1 VDKGTEF
8 GFRIADVGFGEKPR
22 SELEKRTR
30 AFAIA
35 VIHFIDNL
43 PKNKAGSIMAMQL
56 LRSATSIG
64 ANYREANRAESRRDF
79 VHKVAIVAKE
89 AAESLYW
96 IELFEEAM
104 IGNPEQVKLLFYE
117 CNQLVA
123 IFTRI
128 GKTTKQNLFHQSE
141 IRNPKSEIS

>member
-1 VDKGTEF
+1 MGD
-8 GFRIADVGFGEKPR
+8 
-22 SELEKRTR
+22 
-30 AFAIA
+30 
-35 VIHFIDNL
+35 
-43 PKNKAGSIMAMQL
+43 QL

-79 VHKVAIVAKE
+79 VHKIAIVEKE

-104 IGNPEQVKLLFYE
+104 IGDLDQRTLLFDE

-128 GKTTKQNLFHQSE
+128 GKPSKQPPSPKSE
-141 IRNPKSEIS
+141 IRNPKSEISS

>member
-1 VDKGTEF
+1 MT
-8 GFRIADVGFGEKPR
+8 RT
-22 SELEKRTR
+22 ELEKQTKT
-30 AFAIA
+30 FAIS

-43 PKNKAGSIMAMQL
+43 PKNKAGRIMSMQL

-64 ANYREANRAESRRDF
+64 ANYREATRAESRRDF
-79 VHKVAIVAKE
+79 VHKIAIVEKE

-104 IGNPEQVKLLFYE
+104 IGNPGQLKLLFHE

-128 GKTTKQNLFHQSE
+128 GRTTKQRMS
-141 IRNPKSEIS
+141 PKSEFRNPNSEIS

>member
-1 VDKGTEF
+1 MTK
-8 GFRIADVGFGEKPR
+8 

-30 AFAIA
+30 AFAIS

-43 PKNKAGSIMAMQL
+43 PKNKAGSIMAAQL

-79 VHKVAIVAKE
+79 VHKVALSEKE

-96 IELFEEAM
+96 IELLR
-104 IGNPEQVKLLFYE
+104 K
-117 CNQLVA
+117 
-123 IFTRI
+123 R
-128 GKTTKQNLFHQSE
+128 
-141 IRNPKSEIS
+141 

>member
-1 VDKGTEF
+1 MTK
-8 GFRIADVGFGEKPR
+8 
-22 SELEKRTR
+22 SELEQRTR

-43 PKNKAGSIMAMQL
+43 PKNKAGSIMAEQL

-79 VHKVAIVAKE
+79 VHKVALVEKE
-89 AAESLYW
+89 AAESLYC

-104 IGNPEQVKLLFYE
+104 IGNPEQIKRLFNE

-128 GKTTKQNLFHQSE
+128 GKTTKQNLSRQSE

>member
-1 VDKGTEF
+1 MGT
-8 GFRIADVGFGEKPR
+8 
-22 SELEKRTR
+22 
-30 AFAIA
+30 
-35 VIHFIDNL
+35 
-43 PKNKAGSIMAMQL
+43 QL
-56 LRSATSIG
+56 LRSASSIG

-79 VHKVAIVAKE
+79 VHKIAIVEKE

-104 IGNPEQVKLLFYE
+104 MGDADKLKPLFHE

-128 GKTTKQNLFHQSE
+128 GKTTKQTLSPKSE
-141 IRNPKSEIS
+141 IRNPTSEIPS

>member
-1 VDKGTEF
+1 MTK
-8 GFRIADVGFGEKPR
+8 
-22 SELEKRTR
+22 SELEKRTK
-30 AFAIA
+30 AFAIS

-43 PKNKAGSIMAMQL
+43 PQHRAGRVMSSQL

-64 ANYREANRAESRRDF
+64 ANYCEATRAESRRDF
-79 VHKVAIVAKE
+79 VHKIAIVEKE

-104 IGNPEQVKLLFYE
+104 IGDPGQLKPLFNE

-128 GKTTKQNLFHQSE
+128 GRTAKQSLPPKSE
-141 IRNPKSEIS
+141 IRNPNSEFPS

>member
-1 VDKGTEF
+1 MT
-8 GFRIADVGFGEKPR
+8 R
-22 SELEKRTR
+22 SELEKRTK

-35 VIHFIDNL
+35 VIRFVDKV
-43 PKNKAGSIMAMQL
+43 PTNKAAQLMGGQL

-64 ANYREANRAESRRDF
+64 ANYREASRAESRRDF

-89 AAESLYW
+89 ATESLYW

-104 IGNPEQVKLLFYE
+104 IGNREHVKQLSNE

-123 IFTRI
+123 IFIRM
-128 GKTTKQNLFHQSE
+128 GKTAKENLARQSA
-141 IRNPKSEIS
+141 IRNPKSEIL

>member
-1 VDKGTEF
+1 
-8 GFRIADVGFGEKPR
+8 
-22 SELEKRTR
+22 
-30 AFAIA
+30 
-35 VIHFIDNL
+35 
-43 PKNKAGSIMAMQL
+43 MAAQL

-64 ANYREANRAESRRDF
+64 ANYREANRTESRRDF
-79 VHKVAIVAKE
+79 VHKVALVEKE

-104 IGNPEQVKLLFYE
+104 IGNPEQIKCLFYE

-128 GKTTKQNLFHQSE
+128 GKTTKQNLSRQSE

>member
-1 VDKGTEF
+1 MD
-8 GFRIADVGFGEKPR
+8 R
-22 SELEKRTR
+22 SELEQRTKK
-30 AFAIA
+30 FAIA
-35 VIHFIDNL
+35 VIRFVDKVP
-43 PKNKAGSIMAMQL
+43 PKKAARLMGSQL

-96 IELFEEAM
+96 IELFDEAM
-104 IGNPEQVKLLFYE
+104 IGNREQLKLLFDE

-123 IFTRI
+123 IFTRM
-128 GKTTKQNLFHQSE
+128 GKTAKENLARTSA
-141 IRNPKSEIS
+141 IRNPPSDIS

>member
-1 VDKGTEF
+1 MT
-8 GFRIADVGFGEKPR
+8 R
-22 SELEKRTR
+22 SELEKRTKE
-30 AFAIA
+30 FAIA
-35 VIHFIDNL
+35 VIHFVDKVP
-43 PKNKAGSIMAMQL
+43 PKKAARLMGSQL

-96 IELFEEAM
+96 IELFDEAM
-104 IGNPEQVKLLFYE
+104 IGNKEHITSLLDE

-123 IFTRI
+123 IFSKM
-128 GKTTKQNLFHQSE
+128 GKTAKENLSRTSA
-141 IRNPKSEIS
+141 IRNPPSEIS

>member
-1 VDKGTEF
+1 MT
-8 GFRIADVGFGEKPR
+8 R

-35 VIHFIDNL
+35 VIRFVDKL
-43 PKNKAGSIMAMQL
+43 PENKAGRMLGMQL

-64 ANYREANRAESRRDF
+64 ANYREAGRAESRRDF
-79 VHKVAIVAKE
+79 VHKVAIVEKE

-96 IELFEEAM
+96 IELFQEAL
-104 IGNPEQVKLLFYE
+104 IGSADQIKLLFDE

-123 IFTRI
+123 IFTRM
-128 GKTTKQNLFHQSE
+128 GQTAKRNLARTSA
-141 IRNPKSEIS
+141 IRHPTSDIS

>member
-1 VDKGTEF
+1 MTK
-8 GFRIADVGFGEKPR
+8 
-22 SELEKRTR
+22 SELERRTKL
-30 AFAIA
+30 FALE
-35 VIHFIDNL
+35 VVRFIGNL
-43 PKNKAGSIMAMQL
+43 PATTAGRIMGAQL
-56 LRSATSIG
+56 LRSGTSIG

-79 VHKVAIVAKE
+79 VHKIAIIEKE

-104 IGNPEQVKLLFYE
+104 IGDSDKRTYLLNE

-128 GKTTKQNLFHQSE
+128 GKTCKQTQPRKSE
-141 IRNPKSEIS
+141 IRIPKSEFPS

>member
-1 VDKGTEF
+1 MT
-8 GFRIADVGFGEKPR
+8 R

-56 LRSATSIG
+56 PRSATSIG

-79 VHKVAIVAKE
+79 VHKVAIVEKE

-96 IELFEEAM
+96 IELFDEAM
-104 IGNPEQVKLLFYE
+104 IGTPEQIKPLLDE

-123 IFTRI
+123 IFTRM
-128 GKTTKQNLFHQSE
+128 GQTAKRNLTRPSD
-141 IRNPKSEIS
+141 IRNPPSDIS